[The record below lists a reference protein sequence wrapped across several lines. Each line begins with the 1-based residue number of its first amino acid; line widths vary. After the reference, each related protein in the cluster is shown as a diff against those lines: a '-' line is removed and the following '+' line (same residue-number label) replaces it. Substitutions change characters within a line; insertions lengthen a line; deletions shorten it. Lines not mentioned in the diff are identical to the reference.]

1 MKIRTIGLVV
11 GALVSWA
18 LGGCSGISVWSER
31 DPTASFAGLT
41 TYDWAAVSQ
50 AVTNDPHAENP
61 ILDARV
67 RHAVEAELAARGF
80 EKQASGTP
88 DFLVGYHVAIQ
99 EKLDVR
105 YVDDYYG
112 YSYTYRGRVPR
123 KTYYA
128 YEEGTLILDV
138 STPNPKRLIWRA
150 IARAEVQPGRSQEQE
165 DERLAQA
172 VRKMLDQFPAQL
184 GPAASASGEP
194 SAGN

>member
-1 MKIRTIGLVV
+1 MKTRTVGLVV
-11 GALVSWA
+11 GALVGWA

-50 AVTNDPHAENP
+50 AIADDPHAENP

-67 RHAVEAELAARGF
+67 RHAVETELAARGF
-80 EKQASGTP
+80 EKQATGTP
-88 DFLVGYHVAIQ
+88 DFLVGYHVAIR

-138 STPNPKRLIWRA
+138 SIPSPKRLIWRA
-150 IARAEVQPGRSQEQE
+150 VARAEVESGRSQEWR
-165 DERLAQA
+165 DERLAEA
-172 VRKMLDQFPAQL
+172 VRKMLDRLPAQP
-184 GPAASASGEP
+184 GPAAGASDEDN
-194 SAGN
+194 AGN